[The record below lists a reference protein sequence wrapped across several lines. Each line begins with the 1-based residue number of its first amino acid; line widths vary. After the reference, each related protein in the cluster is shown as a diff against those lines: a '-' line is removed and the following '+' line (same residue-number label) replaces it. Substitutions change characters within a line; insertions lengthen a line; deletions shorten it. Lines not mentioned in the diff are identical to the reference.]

1 MLGSEEHRGII
12 DAFKPLMDYLSA
24 TFGPQKSV
32 LYEVDPETGDS
43 RAVLSKLPEVLPGDK
58 LGNVGTQVLLNSD
71 KGYNYLINA
80 EINGGEGIQEK
91 ISYFLIRDKK
101 QQVIGV
107 LMIVLEIGHL
117 LTFKLMLD
125 QVLGFEPIDDRP
137 MEFNDLY
144 HELESENFSLSKYA
158 ADIIGSVIAET
169 SIPVQRMTM
178 DEKAQILYRLNELE
192 IFKLKGSTKEAT
204 SQLMISQATLYRLLK
219 REEEK

>member
-1 MLGSEEHRGII
+1 MSDPEEYRGII
-12 DAFKPLMDYLSA
+12 DAFKPLLDFLSA

-32 LYEVDPETGDS
+32 LYEVDPKTGDS

-58 LGNVGTQVLLNSD
+58 LGHVGNQVLLNS
-71 KGYNYLINA
+71 KRGYNYLINA
-80 EINGGEGIQEK
+80 ENNGTSDVQEK
-91 ISYFLIRDKK
+91 TSYFLIRDKK
-101 QQVIGV
+101 QDVIGI
-107 LMIVLEIGHL
+107 LMVVLEIGHL
-117 LTFKLMLD
+117 LTFKQTLD

-144 HELESENFSLSKYA
+144 HELESENFSLSKHA

-178 DEKAQILYRLNELE
+178 DEKAQILHRLNKLE

-204 SQLMISQATLYRLLK
+204 NQLMISQATLYRLLK
-219 REEEK
+219 RDDEK